1 MSCINAITVITSASC
16 LQSLK
21 HGTSIFWSPA
31 LRANICVY
39 TIVHV
44 QGG

>member
-16 LQSLK
+16 LLSITL
-21 HGTSIFWSPA
+21 GTSIFGSPA

-39 TIVHV
+39 RIVHV
-44 QGG
+44 EGG